1 MIKKIVFDLGGVF
14 LKLNREEACKR
25 FYDLGITNIEELLDP
40 YLQKGCF
47 LAIEDGRM
55 DKDTFAKELS
65 RMAGRTISQ
74 EEIMNA
80 YLGFIEEIEAYK
92 FDFLEELRKDYPIYI
107 LSNTN
112 PYIMDLAESATFLP
126 SGKKLSDFCEKKFAS
141 CEMGVVKP
149 NKDIF
154 LRMIEEAELIPEETL
169 FIDDGARNIA
179 TAEALGFQTYQP
191 LNGEDWRE
199 AIQTLLNK
207 NK

>member
-14 LKLNREEACKR
+14 LKLNREKACKR

-55 DKDTFAKELS
+55 DKESFAKELS
-65 RMAGRTISQ
+65 QIAGRTISQ

-92 FDFLEELRKDYPIYI
+92 FDFVEELRKKYPIYI

-112 PYIMDLAESATFLP
+112 PYIMDLAESANFLP
-126 SGKKLSDFCEKKFAS
+126 SGKRLSDFCERKFAS
-141 CEMGVVKP
+141 CEMGLVKP
-149 NKDIF
+149 NKEIF
-154 LRMIEEAELIPEETL
+154 LQMIDDAGLIPEETL
-169 FIDDGARNIA
+169 FIDDGAKNIA
-179 TAEALGFQTYQP
+179 TAKELGFQTYQP

-199 AIQTLLNK
+199 AIRQILE
-207 NK
+207 

>member
-14 LKLNREEACKR
+14 LKLNRDEACKR
-25 FYDLGITNIEELLDP
+25 FYNLGITNIEELLDP

-55 DKDTFAKELS
+55 DKEAFASELS
-65 RMAGRTISQ
+65 RLAGRTISQ

-92 FDFLEELRKDYPIYI
+92 FDFVEELRKEYPIYI

-112 PYIMDLAESATFLP
+112 PYIMDLAESDTFLP
-126 SGKKLSDFCEKKFAS
+126 SGKKLSDFCERKFAS

-149 NKDIF
+149 NEEIF
-154 LRMIEEAELIPEETL
+154 LQMIQEAELIPKETL

-179 TAEALGFQTYQP
+179 TAKGLGFQTYQP

-199 AIQTLLNK
+199 AITNILKNNK
-207 NK
+207 

>member
-14 LKLNREEACKR
+14 LKLNRDEACKR
-25 FYDLGITNIEELLDP
+25 FYNLGITNIEELLDP

-55 DKDTFAKELS
+55 DKETFAKELS
-65 RMAGRTISQ
+65 QIAGRTITQ

-92 FDFLEELRKDYPIYI
+92 FDFVEELRKEYPIYI

-112 PYIMDLAESATFLP
+112 PYIMDLAESDTFLP
-126 SGKKLSDFCEKKFAS
+126 SGKRLSDFCEKKYAS

-149 NKDIF
+149 SKEIF
-154 LRMIEEAELIPEETL
+154 LQMIDDAGLIPEETL

-179 TAEALGFQTYQP
+179 TAKELGFQTYQP

-199 AIQTLLNK
+199 AIKDIIK
-207 NK
+207 NNQ

>member
-1 MIKKIVFDLGGVF
+1 MIKRIVFDLGGVF
-14 LKLNREEACKR
+14 LKLNRDEACKR
-25 FYDLGITNIEELLDP
+25 FYDLGVTNIEELLDP

-55 DKDTFAKELS
+55 NKETFARELS
-65 RMAGRTISQ
+65 QIAGRTISQ

-92 FDFLEELRKDYPIYI
+92 FDFVEELRKEYPIYI

-112 PYIMDLAESATFLP
+112 PYIMDLAESDTFLP
-126 SGKKLSDFCEKKFAS
+126 SGKKLSDFCEKKYAS

-149 NKDIF
+149 NKEIF
-154 LRMIEEAELIPEETL
+154 LQMIDDVELIPEETL

-179 TAEALGFQTYQP
+179 IAKELGFQTYQP

-199 AIQTLLNK
+199 AIRQILE
-207 NK
+207 